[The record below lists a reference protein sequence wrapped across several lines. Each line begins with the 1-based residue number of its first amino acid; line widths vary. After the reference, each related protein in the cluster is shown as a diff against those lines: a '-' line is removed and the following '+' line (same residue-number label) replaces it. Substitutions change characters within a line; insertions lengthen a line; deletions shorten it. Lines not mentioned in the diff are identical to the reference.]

1 MSAFSFQDLEGEVIK
16 GSPDFKLL
24 EEALRR
30 FNDARR
36 AMQGRKID
44 ILEFPF
50 STSRHSRATHDN
62 VFIRYYQD
70 ENKYE
75 IKVFHIGLYNARTVQ
90 GHFILKEPNPETTY
104 EMTIS

>member
-1 MSAFSFQDLEGEVIK
+1 MNAFSFQDLEGEVIK
-16 GSPDFKLL
+16 GTPDFKLL
-24 EEALRR
+24 KEALQR
-30 FNDARR
+30 FNDARL

-50 STSRHSRATHDN
+50 STNRHARPAHDN
-62 VFIRYYQD
+62 VFIRYHQD
-70 ENKYE
+70 EGKYE

-90 GHFILKEPNPETTY
+90 GHFMLKESKPETSY